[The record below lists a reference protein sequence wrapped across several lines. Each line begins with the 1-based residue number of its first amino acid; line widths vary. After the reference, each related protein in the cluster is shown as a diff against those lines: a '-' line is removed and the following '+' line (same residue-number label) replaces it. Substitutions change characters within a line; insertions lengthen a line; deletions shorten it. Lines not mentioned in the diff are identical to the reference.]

1 MCSSAMEQQYP
12 DEFEEYRARATSGG
26 SLYGLLKRQ
35 GFIDEHGQQRER
47 SQSLFH
53 GDRGIIPMEDAL
65 QTHDDGRVTGRAT
78 KNQGKYEER
87 RRFSAACVDARDI
100 TCKQNIQV
108 SISPPPIS
116 NSKSTK
122 KTSATLHDVLE
133 EFNMQEQDKEMDDE
147 GGSESSVS
155 DDDQFGI
162 QFDRLR
168 PPDHPL
174 IFNSIT
180 EEPNVMRR
188 RSFCTTQKGGV
199 KNEGDILTSIAAMS
213 ISQSASIGSE
223 LSALGTDRPR
233 EGSFTSQCS
242 GRSDTP
248 LHRII
253 MLGSTGVGKTA
264 LSQQFMTS
272 EYMGAQNTSFGKSV
286 SINILNSP

>member
-1 MCSSAMEQQYP
+1 MCSSAMKQQFS
-12 DEFEEYRARATSGG
+12 DEFEEYRARASSGG
-26 SLYGLLKRQ
+26 SLYGLLRRQ
-35 GFIDEHGQQRER
+35 GFIDDHEQQRGR
-47 SQSLFH
+47 SQSLFQ
-53 GDRGIIPMEDAL
+53 GDGGLMSMDDAL
-65 QTHDDGRVTGRAT
+65 KTQDDGQVPTPGGTPRKPV
-78 KNQGKYEER
+78 KYGQR

-100 TCKQNIQV
+100 TSKQHIQV
-108 SISPPPIS
+108 SISPPPKTS
-116 NSKSTK
+116 GKAKK

-133 EFNMQEQDKEMDDE
+133 EFDMQEQDDEMGDE
-147 GGSESSVS
+147 DCDSS
-155 DDDQFGI
+155 DDSMSDSEQYGA
-162 QFDRLR
+162 QFDLLR

-180 EEPNVMRR
+180 EEPNMMRR

-223 LSALGTDRPR
+223 LAALGANRSR

-242 GRSDTP
+242 GGSETP
-248 LHRII
+248 LHRIL

-272 EYMGAQNTSFGKSV
+272 ECMGAQNTSFGE
-286 SINILNSP
+286 LFT